1 MTLRVVIVDDEA
13 VARSRLRRL
22 LAAHDDVTIAAEA
35 ADGRSAVDAIV
46 RHRPDVVFL
55 DIRMPELDGFE
66 VVAELTPGEVPSI
79 VFVTAFSDHAAK
91 AFDANAL
98 DYLLK
103 PYDPER
109 LAESLNRARDRRR
122 SGNDDGRRIL
132 AALEEVAREQ
142 RALRLAVSSPAGG
155 AGLAAAAP
163 NARRYPERILVTRR
177 GHGVFVPLQDIDYV
191 ESAGNYVRLHV
202 GTEEH
207 RLRIRLSD
215 MEAQLDPS
223 RFARIHRTVIV
234 NVGAVAE
241 IQPWF
246 SGDAIVILKD
256 GAKLR
261 LSRHYRGAIESTF
274 GLSADGLALDAPG
287 LCTVGR
293 RRRATPALG
302 ATRRRMPNASRS
314 AAAASRRSRLR
325 LRPGSSSRRGGAAP
339 TAPRRARRRCPARA
353 VHPSPHALS
362 RLTRGTVTREGR
374 RRSSRT
380 S

>member
-1 MTLRVVIVDDEA
+1 MTLRAIIVDDEA

-22 LAAHDDVTIAAEA
+22 LAAHDDVIIAAEA

-46 RHRPDVVFL
+46 RHKPDIVFL

-66 VVAELTPGEVPSI
+66 VVAELTPGEIPWI

-122 SGNDDGRRIL
+122 SAGDDGRRIL
-132 AALEEVAREQ
+132 AAVEEVAREQ
-142 RALRLAVSSPAGG
+142 RALRLAVSSRPDTAGSNG
-155 AGLAAAAP
+155 VP
-163 NARRYPERILVTRR
+163 NAARRFPERILVTKR
-177 GHGVFVPLQDIDYV
+177 GHGVFIALHDIDYV
-191 ESAGNYVRLHV
+191 ESAGNYVRIHV
-202 GTEEH
+202 GADEH
-207 RLRIRLSD
+207 RLRVRLGD
-215 MEAQLDPS
+215 MEEQLDPS

-287 LCTVGR
+287 
-293 RRRATPALG
+293 
-302 ATRRRMPNASRS
+302 
-314 AAAASRRSRLR
+314 
-325 LRPGSSSRRGGAAP
+325 
-339 TAPRRARRRCPARA
+339 
-353 VHPSPHALS
+353 
-362 RLTRGTVTREGR
+362 
-374 RRSSRT
+374 
-380 S
+380 